1 MLTNYKSKF
10 FTMKLNVRILHLQ
23 NSMDQFFYF
32 VFDCGNPNAVFK
44 GAFIALFFI
53 LNTHCVFYH
62 KMLPAELG
70 GNKSFLY
77 IHSYIK
83 FQLQM

>member
-1 MLTNYKSKF
+1 MLTNDKSKF
-10 FTMKLNVRILHLQ
+10 FTMKLNGRILHLQ

-44 GAFIALFFI
+44 GAFIALFLIF
-53 LNTHCVFYH
+53 NTHCVFYH

-70 GNKSFLY
+70 RNKSF
-77 IHSYIK
+77 
-83 FQLQM
+83 